1 MSRSKSK
8 YSFFVFFFF
17 LYQFSFNKDLRNDQL
32 SVSCSHYNLSRVF
45 VNEKVLPDR
54 CFEWKIKFSAA
65 YSS

>member
-1 MSRSKSK
+1 MSRSESK
-8 YSFFVFFFF
+8 YSFFFFFF

-32 SVSCSHYNLSRVF
+32 SVSFSHYNLSRVF